1 MANKRKDRKRYSKGS
16 REDYTNGGRVGYQ
29 RGRGVV
35 TDNNNYS
42 GLIHI
47 HNILNE
53 GLF

>member
-35 TDNNNYS
+35 TNNNNTQ
-42 GLIHI
+42 LIDGGGRI
-47 HNILNE
+47 DQPQ
-53 GLF
+53 